1 MYYHII
7 LCAQRSSTLKTMSS
21 RSSMF
26 RNAYPARMMRKTSAP
41 ITRAHHWG
49 FMSLRPIPPLSSQ
62 QLMSLKEV
70 CERVDKV
77 CVCVCVESTNII
89 YIYTARCCEKSQS
102 SKEVYLSRTQEKYV
116 VNLSFTYSHNSLN

>member
-77 CVCVCVESTNII
+77 CVCVCRVYKYYI
-89 YIYTARCCEKSQS
+89 YIQRDAVRSPKAAKKFIYQGHKKSM
-102 SKEVYLSRTQEKYV
+102 
-116 VNLSFTYSHNSLN
+116 